1 MDILNSVN
9 FMLQIPDI
17 SKIVYFLKICFM
29 STVTCYTAYKLTD
42 NIIMFKK
49 KLIKIIIINIVISY
63 ITTIIRYIFN
73 LFISDICLIFIL
85 GCMQSI
91 INKQKIGYS
100 ILLITIALA
109 INYIILFLTTVLTFP
124 INICYNIKNDYI
136 NLMLIIIIYLILICL
151 LFKIK
156 KFKHGFLF
164 LKRNIENE
172 YIEIWVLNIS
182 SIILFS
188 SIIFNS
194 SNFQITRKL
203 FIGFIIFSIIMF
215 ITIQKSLQ
223 LYYKQRLLVQD
234 LEETKKELEDK
245 KKEIK
250 QLEQENLNFSK
261 TSHSIAHKQK
271 ALEYKLNELA
281 LKNEIAEEID
291 VKNRLNNIT
300 KQISEEPEIEIPKTN
315 ISEIDDMLNYM
326 KSECIK
332 NKIKFEVQLNGN
344 IYQMINNHITKEELE
359 ILIAD
364 HVKNAIIA
372 VNYSNNSN
380 RSILVR
386 IGKIDGQYSIYI
398 YDSGIEF
405 EINTL
410 HKLGKIPST
419 THKESGGTGMGFMN
433 TFDTLKKH
441 KASITINEYGKPA
454 KDNYTKVIMI
464 VFNKKDEFNIIS
476 YRQKEIEVR
485 KNKINV

>member
-1 MDILNSVN
+1 MNSVN

-42 NIIMFKK
+42 NIIMFMK

-124 INICYNIKNDYI
+124 INIFYNIKNDYI

-485 KNKINV
+485 KDEVNV

>member
-1 MDILNSVN
+1 MNSVN

-124 INICYNIKNDYI
+124 INIFYNIKNDYI

-203 FIGFIIFSIIMF
+203 FIGFIIFSIMMF

-315 ISEIDDMLNYM
+315 ITEIDDMLNYM

-410 HKLGKIPST
+410 HKLGKVPST

-441 KASITINEYGKPA
+441 KASITINEYGKPV

-485 KNKINV
+485 KDEVNV

>member
-1 MDILNSVN
+1 MNSVN

-124 INICYNIKNDYI
+124 INIFYNIKNDYI

-271 ALEYKLNELA
+271 ALEYKLNELV

-441 KASITINEYGKPA
+441 KASITINEYGKPV

-485 KNKINV
+485 KDEVNV

>member
-1 MDILNSVN
+1 MNSVN

-124 INICYNIKNDYI
+124 INIFYNIKNDYI

-215 ITIQKSLQ
+215 ITIKKSLQ

-372 VNYSNNSN
+372 VNYFNNSN

-485 KNKINV
+485 KDEVNV

>member
-1 MDILNSVN
+1 MNSVN

-372 VNYSNNSN
+372 VKCSNNSN

-398 YDSGIEF
+398 YDAGIEF

-485 KNKINV
+485 KDEVNV

>member
-1 MDILNSVN
+1 MNSVN

>member
-1 MDILNSVN
+1 MNSVN

-17 SKIVYFLKICFM
+17 SKIVYFFKICFM

-42 NIIMFKK
+42 NIIMFKG

-124 INICYNIKNDYI
+124 INIFYSIKNDYV
-136 NLMLIIIIYLILICL
+136 NLMLIIIIYLILIFL

-485 KNKINV
+485 KDEVNV

>member
-1 MDILNSVN
+1 MNSVN

-124 INICYNIKNDYI
+124 INIFYNIKNDYI

-194 SNFQITRKL
+194 YNFQITRKL

-215 ITIQKSLQ
+215 ITVQKSLQ

-315 ISEIDDMLNYM
+315 ITEIDDMLNYM

-372 VNYSNNSN
+372 VKCSNNSN

-485 KNKINV
+485 KDEVNV

>member
-1 MDILNSVN
+1 MNSVN

-124 INICYNIKNDYI
+124 INIFYNIKNDYI

-182 SIILFS
+182 SIISFS

-281 LKNEIAEEID
+281 LENEIAEEID

>member
-124 INICYNIKNDYI
+124 INIFYNIKNDYI

-300 KQISEEPEIEIPKTN
+300 KQISKEPEIEIPKTN
-315 ISEIDDMLNYM
+315 ITEIDDMLNYM

-419 THKESGGTGMGFMN
+419 THKESGGTGMEFMN

-441 KASITINEYGKPA
+441 KASITINEYGKPV

>member
-1 MDILNSVN
+1 MNSVN

-124 INICYNIKNDYI
+124 INIFYNIKNDYI

-245 KKEIK
+245 KKEVK

-372 VNYSNNSN
+372 VKCSNNSN

-441 KASITINEYGKPA
+441 KASITINEYGKPV

-485 KNKINV
+485 KDEVNV

>member
-124 INICYNIKNDYI
+124 INIFYNIKNDYI

-203 FIGFIIFSIIMF
+203 FIGFIIFSIMMF

-315 ISEIDDMLNYM
+315 ITEIDDMLNYM

-410 HKLGKIPST
+410 HKLGKVPST

-441 KASITINEYGKPA
+441 KASITINEYGKPV

-485 KNKINV
+485 KDEVNV

>member
-1 MDILNSVN
+1 MNSVN

-194 SNFQITRKL
+194 SNFQITREL

-485 KNKINV
+485 KVEVNV

>member
-1 MDILNSVN
+1 MNSVN

-124 INICYNIKNDYI
+124 INIFYNIKNDYI

-300 KQISEEPEIEIPKTN
+300 KQISEEPEIEISKTN

-326 KSECIK
+326 KSECKK

-372 VNYSNNSN
+372 VKCSNNSN

-485 KNKINV
+485 KDEVNV

>member
-124 INICYNIKNDYI
+124 INIFYNIKNDYI

-194 SNFQITRKL
+194 YNFQITRKL

-300 KQISEEPEIEIPKTN
+300 KQISKEPEIEISKTN
-315 ISEIDDMLNYM
+315 ITEIDDMLNYM

-372 VNYSNNSN
+372 VKCSNNSN

-441 KASITINEYGKPA
+441 KASITINEYGKPV

-485 KNKINV
+485 KDEVNV

>member
-124 INICYNIKNDYI
+124 INIFYNIKNDYI

-291 VKNRLNNIT
+291 VKNRLSNIT

-372 VNYSNNSN
+372 VKCSNNSN

-485 KNKINV
+485 KDEVNV

>member
-124 INICYNIKNDYI
+124 INIFYNIKNDYI

-485 KNKINV
+485 KDEVNV

>member
-1 MDILNSVN
+1 MNSVN

-124 INICYNIKNDYI
+124 INIFYNIKNDYI

-372 VNYSNNSN
+372 VKCSNNSN

-464 VFNKKDEFNIIS
+464 VFNKKYEFNIIS

>member
-124 INICYNIKNDYI
+124 INIFYNIKNDYI

-291 VKNRLNNIT
+291 VKNRLSNIT

-372 VNYSNNSN
+372 VKCSNNSN

-441 KASITINEYGKPA
+441 KASITINEYGKPV

-485 KNKINV
+485 KDEVNV

>member
-1 MDILNSVN
+1 MNSVN

-17 SKIVYFLKICFM
+17 SKIVYFFKICFM

-42 NIIMFKK
+42 NIIMFKG

-124 INICYNIKNDYI
+124 INIFYSIKNDYV
-136 NLMLIIIIYLILICL
+136 NLMLIIIIYLILIFL

-234 LEETKKELEDK
+234 LEETQKELEDK

-372 VNYSNNSN
+372 VKCSNNSN

-441 KASITINEYGKPA
+441 KASITINEYGKPV

-485 KNKINV
+485 KDEVNV

>member
-1 MDILNSVN
+1 MNSVN

-124 INICYNIKNDYI
+124 INIFYNIKNDYI

-372 VNYSNNSN
+372 VKCSNNSN

-410 HKLGKIPST
+410 HKLGKVPST

-441 KASITINEYGKPA
+441 KASITINEYGKPV

-485 KNKINV
+485 KDEVNV

>member
-1 MDILNSVN
+1 MEREEVSISINCLEIL
-9 FMLQIPDI
+9 II
-17 SKIVYFLKICFM
+17 SI
-29 STVTCYTAYKLTD
+29 LTYY
-42 NIIMFKK
+42 IA
-49 KLIKIIIINIVISY
+49 IKISNTNGKEKNRVLIIILFFIVA
-63 ITTIIRYIFN
+63 IICAVIKKYTSSFYSI
-73 LFISDICLIFIL
+73 ICLNLLLSLIFYKREKKDVL
-85 GCMQSI
+85 
-91 INKQKIGYS
+91 YS
-100 ILLITIALA
+100 IMMIEISLS
-109 INYIILFLTTVLTFP
+109 INYILLFLAGLIAYFP
-124 INICYNIKNDYI
+124 NKIFNIKNDYI
-136 NLMLIIIIYLILICL
+136 QFISIMLIHIIFSYNFTNIKR
-151 LFKIK
+151 FKNGIIF
-156 KFKHGFLF
+156 FKN
-164 LKRNIENE
+164 KIENE
-172 YIEIWVLNIS
+172 YFNLIILNIS
-182 SIILFS
+182 IAILFFA
-188 SIIFNS
+188 III
-194 SNFQITRKL
+194 SNYNEEIADKVG
-203 FIGFIIFSIIMF
+203 IGFIIFSIIMF

-410 HKLGKIPST
+410 HKLGKIPSI

-485 KNKINV
+485 KDEVNV

>member
-124 INICYNIKNDYI
+124 INIFYNIKNDYI

-372 VNYSNNSN
+372 VKCSNNSN

-485 KNKINV
+485 KDEVNV

>member
-1 MDILNSVN
+1 MNSVN

-42 NIIMFKK
+42 NIIMFKG

-124 INICYNIKNDYI
+124 INIFYSIKNDYV
-136 NLMLIIIIYLILICL
+136 NLMLIIIIYLILIFL

-372 VNYSNNSN
+372 VKCSNNSN

-441 KASITINEYGKPA
+441 KASITINEYGKPV

-485 KNKINV
+485 KDEVNV

>member
-1 MDILNSVN
+1 MFITSVAITFIPIVFWNITNDYISLIL
-9 FMLQIPDI
+9 
-17 SKIVYFLKICFM
+17 
-29 STVTCYTAYKLTD
+29 
-42 NIIMFKK
+42 
-49 KLIKIIIINIVISY
+49 III
-63 ITTIIRYIFN
+63 
-73 LFISDICLIFIL
+73 C
-85 GCMQSI
+85 
-91 INKQKIGYS
+91 YS
-100 ILLITIALA
+100 ILINIFSNIKKLKNGYVFLYNKINNQYYDILILNIS
-109 INYIILFLTTVLTFP
+109 IIILFIVMVLANYKETLTGNF
-124 INICYNIKNDYI
+124 IFG
-136 NLMLIIIIYLILICL
+136 LI
-151 LFKIK
+151 
-156 KFKHGFLF
+156 
-164 LKRNIENE
+164 
-172 YIEIWVLNIS
+172 VA
-182 SIILFS
+182 
-188 SIIFNS
+188 
-194 SNFQITRKL
+194 
-203 FIGFIIFSIIMF
+203 SIIMF

-372 VNYSNNSN
+372 VKCSNNSN

-441 KASITINEYGKPA
+441 KASITINEYGKPV

-485 KNKINV
+485 KDEVNV

>member
-1 MDILNSVN
+1 MNSVN

-124 INICYNIKNDYI
+124 INIFYNIKNDYI

-372 VNYSNNSN
+372 VKCSNNSN

-485 KNKINV
+485 KDEVNV

>member
-124 INICYNIKNDYI
+124 INIFYNIKNDYI

-315 ISEIDDMLNYM
+315 ITEIDDMLNYM

-372 VNYSNNSN
+372 VKCSNNSN

-441 KASITINEYGKPA
+441 KASITINEYGKPV

-485 KNKINV
+485 KEEVNV

>member
-1 MDILNSVN
+1 MNSVN

-124 INICYNIKNDYI
+124 INIFYNIKNDYI

-300 KQISEEPEIEIPKTN
+300 KQISKEPEIEIPKTN

-485 KNKINV
+485 KDEVNV

>member
-1 MDILNSVN
+1 MNSVN

-85 GCMQSI
+85 GCIQSI

-124 INICYNIKNDYI
+124 INIFYNIKNDYI

-372 VNYSNNSN
+372 VKCSNNSN

-441 KASITINEYGKPA
+441 KASITINEYGKPV

-485 KNKINV
+485 KDEVNV

>member
-124 INICYNIKNDYI
+124 INIFYNIKNDYI

-245 KKEIK
+245 KKEVK

-372 VNYSNNSN
+372 VKCSNNSN
-380 RSILVR
+380 KSILVR

-441 KASITINEYGKPA
+441 KASITINEYGKPV

>member
-124 INICYNIKNDYI
+124 INIFYNIKNDYI

-315 ISEIDDMLNYM
+315 ITEIDDMLNYM

-372 VNYSNNSN
+372 VKCSNNSN

-441 KASITINEYGKPA
+441 KASITINEYGKPV

-476 YRQKEIEVR
+476 YRQKEIDVR
-485 KNKINV
+485 KDEVNV

>member
-1 MDILNSVN
+1 MEREEVSISINCLEIL
-9 FMLQIPDI
+9 II
-17 SKIVYFLKICFM
+17 SI
-29 STVTCYTAYKLTD
+29 LTYY
-42 NIIMFKK
+42 IA
-49 KLIKIIIINIVISY
+49 IKISNTNGKEKNRVLIIILFFIVA
-63 ITTIIRYIFN
+63 IICAVIKKYTSSFYSI
-73 LFISDICLIFIL
+73 ICLNLLLSLIFYKREKKDVL
-85 GCMQSI
+85 
-91 INKQKIGYS
+91 YS
-100 ILLITIALA
+100 IMMIEISLS
-109 INYIILFLTTVLTFP
+109 INYILLFLAGLIAYFP
-124 INICYNIKNDYI
+124 NKIFNIKNDYI
-136 NLMLIIIIYLILICL
+136 QFISIMLIHIIFSYNFTNIKR
-151 LFKIK
+151 FKNGIIF
-156 KFKHGFLF
+156 FKN
-164 LKRNIENE
+164 KIENE
-172 YIEIWVLNIS
+172 YFNLIILNIS
-182 SIILFS
+182 IAILFFA
-188 SIIFNS
+188 III
-194 SNFQITRKL
+194 SNYNEEIADKVG
-203 FIGFIIFSIIMF
+203 IGFIIFSIIMF

-261 TSHSIAHKQK
+261 TSHSIAHK
-271 ALEYKLNELA
+271 LNELA

-291 VKNRLNNIT
+291 VKNRLSNIT

-372 VNYSNNSN
+372 VKCSNNSN

-441 KASITINEYGKPA
+441 KASITINEYGKPV

-485 KNKINV
+485 KDEVNV

>member
-124 INICYNIKNDYI
+124 INIFYNIKNDYI

-300 KQISEEPEIEIPKTN
+300 KQISKEPEIEISKTN
-315 ISEIDDMLNYM
+315 ITEIDDMLNYM

-372 VNYSNNSN
+372 VKCSNNSN

-441 KASITINEYGKPA
+441 KASITINEYGKPV

-485 KNKINV
+485 KDEVNV

>member
-124 INICYNIKNDYI
+124 INIFYNIKNDYI

-194 SNFQITRKL
+194 YNFQITRKL

>member
-124 INICYNIKNDYI
+124 INIFYNIKNDYI

-281 LKNEIAEEID
+281 LENEIAEEID

>member
-1 MDILNSVN
+1 MDFINNLENIGIVIYILKILSISIFTYNFAIRIINKKDNKKIISYMIIIVIAIIGGEIKFCSSSLNS
-9 FMLQIPDI
+9 MI
-17 SKIVYFLKICFM
+17 FLATSLAIGF
-29 STVTCYTAYKLTD
+29 
-42 NIIMFKK
+42 
-49 KLIKIIIINIVISY
+49 
-63 ITTIIRYIFN
+63 
-73 LFISDICLIFIL
+73 
-85 GCMQSI
+85 SI
-91 INKQKIGYS
+91 INKEDIVYS
-100 ILLITIALA
+100 IL
-109 INYIILFLTTVLTFP
+109 IIIFSFIVLT
-124 INICYNIKNDYI
+124 NYNESFTSA
-136 NLMLIIIIYLILICL
+136 L
-151 LFKIK
+151 
-156 KFKHGFLF
+156 GF
-164 LKRNIENE
+164 
-172 YIEIWVLNIS
+172 
-182 SIILFS
+182 
-188 SIIFNS
+188 
-194 SNFQITRKL
+194 
-203 FIGFIIFSIIMF
+203 GFIIFSIMMF

-485 KNKINV
+485 KDEVNV

>member
-1 MDILNSVN
+1 MTGELVIMEREEVSISINCLEIL
-9 FMLQIPDI
+9 II
-17 SKIVYFLKICFM
+17 SI
-29 STVTCYTAYKLTD
+29 LTYY
-42 NIIMFKK
+42 IA
-49 KLIKIIIINIVISY
+49 IKISNTNGKEKNRVLIIILFFIVA
-63 ITTIIRYIFN
+63 IICAVIKKYTSSFYSI
-73 LFISDICLIFIL
+73 ICLNLLLSLIFYKREKKDVL
-85 GCMQSI
+85 
-91 INKQKIGYS
+91 YS
-100 ILLITIALA
+100 IMMIEISLS
-109 INYIILFLTTVLTFP
+109 INYILLFLAGLIAYFP
-124 INICYNIKNDYI
+124 NKIFNIKNDYI
-136 NLMLIIIIYLILICL
+136 QFISIMLIHIIFSYNFTNIKR
-151 LFKIK
+151 FKNGIIF
-156 KFKHGFLF
+156 FKN
-164 LKRNIENE
+164 KIENE
-172 YIEIWVLNIS
+172 YFNLIILNIS
-182 SIILFS
+182 IAILFFA
-188 SIIFNS
+188 III
-194 SNFQITRKL
+194 SNYNEEIADKVG
-203 FIGFIIFSIIMF
+203 IGFIIFSIIMF

-372 VNYSNNSN
+372 VKCSNNSN

>member
-1 MDILNSVN
+1 MNSVN

-124 INICYNIKNDYI
+124 INIFYNIKNDYI

-315 ISEIDDMLNYM
+315 ITEIDDMLNYM

-372 VNYSNNSN
+372 VKCSNNSN

-441 KASITINEYGKPA
+441 KASITINEYGKPV

-476 YRQKEIEVR
+476 YRQKEIDVR
-485 KNKINV
+485 KDEVNV